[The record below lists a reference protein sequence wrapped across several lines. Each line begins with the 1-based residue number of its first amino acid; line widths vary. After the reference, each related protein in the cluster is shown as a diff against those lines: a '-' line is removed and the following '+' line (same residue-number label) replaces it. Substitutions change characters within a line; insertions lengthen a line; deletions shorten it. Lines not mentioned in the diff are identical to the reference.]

1 MNTTDIR
8 NNILLP
14 AIARANESM
23 PNFFLDKIDD
33 SVVFYGRPKAILD
46 SLNLVSFVFILE
58 EQIEESLKVKITIT
72 TQDVLDTETAP
83 FANLENLSQFLLGK
97 VQAAQNSK

>member
-1 MNTTDIR
+1 MNTADIKSQ
-8 NNILLP
+8 ILLP
-14 AIARANESM
+14 AISRANETM

-58 EQIEESLKVKITIT
+58 EQIEERLKVKITIT
-72 TQDVLDTETAP
+72 TQDVLDTEKAP
-83 FANLENLSQFLLGK
+83 FGSLENLSQFLLNK
-97 VQAAQNSK
+97 IQEVTTKK